1 MESSIA
7 FTTIKTV
14 INLLD
19 FTVQCQLF
27 PRIKLLK
34 FSHYIICKLWY
45 FPIDSAGGGTSGL
58 TKGFSQ
64 TIFSD
69 KMFMALGIG
78 RLVDVALANNK

>member
-1 MESSIA
+1 MPTFSKD
-7 FTTIKTV
+7 KTAQ
-14 INLLD
+14 ILSLYYLQ
-19 FTVQCQLF
+19 T
-27 PRIKLLK
+27 
-34 FSHYIICKLWY
+34 WY
-45 FPIDSAGGGTSGL
+45 FPIDSAGSGTSGL